1 MNVEIWAISY
11 LADLGITNSQGHACS
26 KANLPASI
34 LRSRV
39 LIVGVDRID
48 AVVIVGYRPVQLA
61 SKPPQDQ
68 TCLDRVLCTIKID
81 VEQPIKRNP
90 SFKVRTIAM

>member
-11 LADLGITNSQGHACS
+11 LANAGIANSQGHAWS

-39 LIVGVDRID
+39 LTVEVDRID
-48 AVVIVGYRPVQLA
+48 AAVIVGYRPD
-61 SKPPQDQ
+61 S
-68 TCLDRVLCTIKID
+68 T
-81 VEQPIKRNP
+81 
-90 SFKVRTIAM
+90 S